1 MVIKPNGMGR
11 QILHIDALCNE
22 CGNCEAFCPY
32 ESAPYKDKLT
42 LFACEEDFKDST
54 NSGFLYLGGDMF
66 RVRLNGTVSDY
77 DLSKDNDL
85 DKDIENVILT
95 VKNYYGYLL

>member
-1 MVIKPNGMGR
+1 
-11 QILHIDALCNE
+11 
-22 CGNCEAFCPY
+22 
-32 ESAPYKDKLT
+32 
-42 LFACEEDFKDST
+42 
-54 NSGFLYLGGDMF
+54 MF